1 MPPPVTRL
9 RNGQPRTRQ
18 VGPRRY
24 TAHAAF
30 WHREEADTVAA
41 AIGHRGMRPSRGNGS
56 SMAHPAPGQPLGRLA
71 SPGPALF
78 LILPYLKTRV

>member
-41 AIGHRGMRPSRGNGS
+41 AIRAQGGYATLTRERIPRWLTPPRGSLWVVWQ
-56 SMAHPAPGQPLGRLA
+56 APAPP
-71 SPGPALF
+71 SS
-78 LILPYLKTRV
+78 